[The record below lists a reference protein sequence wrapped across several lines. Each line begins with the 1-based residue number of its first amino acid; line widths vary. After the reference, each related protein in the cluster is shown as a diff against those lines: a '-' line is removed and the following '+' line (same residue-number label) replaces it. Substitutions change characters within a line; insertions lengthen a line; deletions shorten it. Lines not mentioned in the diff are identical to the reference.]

1 MNGRRICS
9 PPSNAVP
16 VAAVVTAERLS
27 PKKNILEYLRSTTV
41 SHNIFD
47 TLFLSFVYESIKAAA
62 VSRLQYMK

>member
-9 PPSNAVP
+9 PPDAVL

-27 PKKNILEYLRSTTV
+27 PKDILEYLRSTTV